1 MILYILPLSYF
12 PIFFIIEL
20 LGSDFMKKP
29 ELLAPAGN
37 MESLKAA
44 IEAGADAIYLGGH
57 MFGARSFAG
66 NFSNE
71 EIKEAVIYA
80 HLYGVKIY
88 VTVNTLIYED
98 EVETFMSYVDF
109 LYQSDVDAVI
119 IQDLGMLDL
128 IRQTFPLLEVHAST
142 QMHLHNLEG
151 VKLVE
156 ELGVKRAVLA
166 RETDIDLVKEI
177 KKSTNIEIE
186 IFVHGALCISYSG
199 QCLMSSLIGGRSGNR
214 GSCAGSCRQKYDLI
228 ANGKKVNKDSYL
240 LSTKDLNTLDYLGDL
255 IDIGVESFKIE
266 GRMKRPEYVY
276 TVVKLYRKAIDQ
288 YCQSKK
294 IEIKEAE
301 ILELKKIFNRE
312 FTKGFLF
319 HEEEKNF
326 MNPKRPNHIGI
337 PIGKVIECKKGFVTI
352 NLYSRLQNGDG
363 IRILGEEDSGTIVTK
378 IITQKRQVK
387 EVEKGIA
394 KIPYKETVKVGSTV
408 LKTTDKKQLDEI
420 NFLLSKKA
428 RKVSISLELELKCH
442 QKPLL
447 KLFDGKNEVVVIGE
461 KNVEQALTIPISKE
475 RIQEQILK
483 FGDSIYQITD
493 MLFKIDDNIF
503 VSIKE
508 LNELR
513 RKAILKLDEQR
524 IYHYPY
530 QKREYQKSVP
540 DFPVEKKKT
549 VFVNEL
555 YQYKSVE
562 KENWDTIYV
571 EKEELFNTIKSDS
584 RVVKKI
590 PRVLHHISL
599 KKERFL
605 AGELGT
611 FYLYPQTF
619 TDWSF
624 NVTNSYTAAFLF
636 SRGAQLVTLSHELD
650 ENRMKLLIS
659 AYKNRYHAHPN
670 FELIIYGKEEVVIS
684 KFHLLKYFNVENG
697 FLKDRFGNLYPIEE
711 NKQFMKIYNYKP
723 RNMDGYYYQY
733 GINSLRLEFVNE
745 KESEMRQIIDEF

>member
-1 MILYILPLSYF
+1 
-12 PIFFIIEL
+12 
-20 LGSDFMKKP
+20 MKKP

-37 MESLKAA
+37 MESLKVA
-44 IEAGADAIYLGGH
+44 IEAGADAIYLGGY

-66 NFSNE
+66 NFSND

-109 LYQSDVDAVI
+109 LYRASVDAVI

-128 IRQTFPLLEVHAST
+128 VRQTFPLLEVHAST

-156 ELGVKRAVLA
+156 ELGIKRAVLA

-420 NFLLSKKA
+420 NFSLSKKA

-461 KNVEQALTIPISKE
+461 KNVEQALTTPISKE

-483 FGDSIYQITD
+483 FGDSIYQVNDTT
-493 MLFKIDDNIF
+493 LKVDDTIF
-503 VSIKE
+503 MSIKE

-513 RKAILKLDEQR
+513 RKATLKLNELR
-524 IYHYPY
+524 TYHYSY
-530 QKREYQKSVP
+530 QKCKYHRNVP
-540 DFPVEKKKT
+540 NFPVEKRKT
-549 VFVNEL
+549 VSINE
-555 YQYKSVE
+555 YFQYKIVE
-562 KENWDTIYV
+562 KGNWDIIYV
-571 EKEELFNTIKSDS
+571 EKEELFNMVKSDS
-584 RVVKKI
+584 RVIKKI

-599 KKERFL
+599 ENQL
-605 AGELGT
+605 SLVGELGT
-611 FYLYPQTF
+611 FYFYPHVF

-636 SRGAQLVTLSHELD
+636 SNGAKLVTLSYELD

-659 AYKNRYHAHPN
+659 NYKNRYRAHPN
-670 FELIIYGKEEVVIS
+670 FEVIIYGKEEVMIS

-697 FLKDRFGNLYPIEE
+697 YLKDRFGNLYTIEE
-711 NKQFMKIYNYKP
+711 NKDFMKIYNYKP
-723 RNMDGYYYQY
+723 RNMKGHYYQY
-733 GINSLRLEFVNE
+733 GINSLRYQFVNE
-745 KESEMRQIIDEF
+745 KESEMTNIIDEF

>member
-1 MILYILPLSYF
+1 
-12 PIFFIIEL
+12 
-20 LGSDFMKKP
+20 MKKP

-44 IEAGADAIYLGGH
+44 IEAGADAIYLGGY

-71 EIKEAVIYA
+71 EIKEAVTYA

-326 MNPKRPNHIGI
+326 MNLKRPNHIGI

-461 KNVEQALTIPISKE
+461 KNVEQALTTPISKE

-483 FGDSIYQITD
+483 FGDSIYQVTN
-493 MLFKIDDNIF
+493 MVFKIDDNIF
-503 VSIKE
+503 ISIKE

-571 EKEELFNTIKSDS
+571 EKEELFNTIKSDP

-605 AGELGT
+605 VGELGT

-636 SRGAQLVTLSHELD
+636 SKGAQLVILSHELD

-670 FELIIYGKEEVVIS
+670 FELIIYGKEEVMIS

-723 RNMDGYYYQY
+723 RNIKGYYYQY

>member
-1 MILYILPLSYF
+1 
-12 PIFFIIEL
+12 
-20 LGSDFMKKP
+20 MKKP

-44 IEAGADAIYLGGH
+44 IEAGADAIYLGGY

-71 EIKEAVIYA
+71 EIKEAIIYA

-98 EVETFMSYVDF
+98 EVETFINYVEF
-109 LYQSDVDAVI
+109 LYQADVDAVI

-151 VKLVE
+151 VKCIE

-166 RETDIDLVKEI
+166 RETDLDLIKEI
-177 KKSTNIEIE
+177 KENTNIEIE

-228 ANGKKVNKDSYL
+228 SNGKKINKDSYL
-240 LSTKDLNTLDYLGDL
+240 LSTKDLNTLECIGEL

-288 YCQSKK
+288 YCQNQK
-294 IEIKEAE
+294 IEINEEE

-319 HEEEKNF
+319 HEEERNF
-326 MNPKRPNHIGI
+326 MNQKRPNHIGI
-337 PIGKVIECKKGFVTI
+337 PIGKVIGSQKGFVTI
-352 NLYSRLQNGDG
+352 ELYSRLQNGDG
-363 IRILGEEDSGTIVTK
+363 IRILGNIDSGMVVTK
-378 IITQKRQVK
+378 IISQRKQVK
-387 EVEKGIA
+387 EIEKGIVQ
-394 KIPYKETVKVGSTV
+394 IPYKETVKMGSIV

-420 NFLLSKKA
+420 NSLLSKKT
-428 RKVSISLELELKCH
+428 RKVLVSLNLELKRN
-442 QKPLL
+442 QKPVL
-447 KLFDGKNEVVVIGE
+447 KLSDGKNEVIVVGE
-461 KNVEQALTIPISKE
+461 QVIEEALKVPISKE
-475 RIQEQILK
+475 RIREQMEK
-483 FGDSIYQITD
+483 FGDSIYQVSDIT
-493 MLFKIDDNIF
+493 LNVDDNIF

-513 RKAILKLDEQR
+513 RKAIEKLNAMR

-530 QKREYQKSVP
+530 QKCEYHREVP
-540 DFPVEKKKT
+540 SFPVEMRKT
-549 VFVNEL
+549 VLVSEL
-555 YQYKSVE
+555 YQYKIVE
-562 KENWDTIYV
+562 KEKWNAIYV
-571 EKEELFNTIKSDS
+571 EKEELFNMVASDS
-584 RVVKKI
+584 RVIKKN

-599 KKERFL
+599 ENKL
-605 AGELGT
+605 SLVGELGT
-611 FYLYPQTF
+611 FYSYPHVF

-636 SRGAQLVTLSHELD
+636 SRGAKMVTLSYELD
-650 ENRMKLLIS
+650 KNRIKLLIS

-670 FELIIYGKEEVVIS
+670 FELIIYGKEEVMIS
-684 KFHLLKYFNVENG
+684 KFHLLNYFGVKNG
-697 FLKDRFGNLYPIEE
+697 NLKDRFGNLYPIEE
-711 NKQFMKIYNYKP
+711 NKDFMKIYNYKP
-723 RNMDGYYYQY
+723 RMMKDNYYQY
-733 GINSLRLEFVNE
+733 GVNSLRFEFINE
-745 KESEMRQIIDEF
+745 KEREMRNSIDEF

>member
-1 MILYILPLSYF
+1 
-12 PIFFIIEL
+12 
-20 LGSDFMKKP
+20 MKKP

-44 IEAGADAIYLGGH
+44 IEAGAEAIYLGGY

-166 RETDIDLVKEI
+166 RETDIDLIKEI

-461 KNVEQALTIPISKE
+461 KNVEQALTTPISKE

-483 FGDSIYQITD
+483 FGDSIYQVTD

-503 VSIKE
+503 ISIKE

-513 RKAILKLDEQR
+513 RKAILKLNEQR

-530 QKREYQKSVP
+530 QKRKYQKSVP
-540 DFPVEKKKT
+540 NFPVEKKKT

-571 EKEELFNTIKSDS
+571 EKEELFNTIKSDP

-605 AGELGT
+605 VGELGT

-636 SRGAQLVTLSHELD
+636 SKGAQLVTLSHELD

-670 FELIIYGKEEVVIS
+670 FELIIYGKEEVMIS

-723 RNMDGYYYQY
+723 RNMNGYYYQY

>member
-1 MILYILPLSYF
+1 MSYF
-12 PIFFIIEL
+12 VIFFIIEL
-20 LGSDFMKKP
+20 LGSDVMKKP

-44 IEAGADAIYLGGH
+44 IEAGADAIYLGGY

-71 EIKEAVIYA
+71 EIKEAIIYA

-98 EVETFMSYVDF
+98 EVETFINYVEF
-109 LYQSDVDAVI
+109 LYQADVDAVI

-151 VKLVE
+151 VKCIE

-166 RETDIDLVKEI
+166 RETDLDLIKEI
-177 KKSTNIEIE
+177 KENTNIEIE

-228 ANGKKVNKDSYL
+228 SNGKKINKDSYL
-240 LSTKDLNTLDYLGDL
+240 LSTKDLNTLECIGEL

-288 YCQSKK
+288 YCQNQK
-294 IEIKEAE
+294 IEINEEE

-319 HEEEKNF
+319 HEEERNF
-326 MNPKRPNHIGI
+326 MNQKRPNHIGI
-337 PIGKVIECKKGFVTI
+337 PIGKVIGSQKGFVTI
-352 NLYSRLQNGDG
+352 ELYSRLQNGDG
-363 IRILGEEDSGTIVTK
+363 IRILGNIDSGMVVTK
-378 IITQKRQVK
+378 IISQRKQVK
-387 EVEKGIA
+387 EIEKGIVQ
-394 KIPYKETVKVGSTV
+394 IPYKETVKMGSIV

-420 NFLLSKKA
+420 NSLLSKKT
-428 RKVSISLELELKCH
+428 RKVLVSLNLELKRN
-442 QKPLL
+442 QKPVL
-447 KLFDGKNEVVVIGE
+447 KLSDGKNEVIVVGE
-461 KNVEQALTIPISKE
+461 QVIEEALKVPISKE
-475 RIQEQILK
+475 RIREQMEK
-483 FGDSIYQITD
+483 FGDSIYQVSDIT
-493 MLFKIDDNIF
+493 LNVDDNIF

-513 RKAILKLDEQR
+513 RKAIEKLNAMR

-530 QKREYQKSVP
+530 QKCEYHREVP
-540 DFPVEKKKT
+540 SFPVEMRKT
-549 VFVNEL
+549 VLVSEL
-555 YQYKSVE
+555 YQYKIVE
-562 KENWDTIYV
+562 KEKWNAIYV
-571 EKEELFNTIKSDS
+571 EKEELFNMVASDS
-584 RVVKKI
+584 RVIKKN

-599 KKERFL
+599 ENKL
-605 AGELGT
+605 SLVGELGT
-611 FYLYPQTF
+611 FYSYPHVF

-636 SRGAQLVTLSHELD
+636 SRGAKMVTLSYELD
-650 ENRMKLLIS
+650 KNRIKLLIS

-670 FELIIYGKEEVVIS
+670 FELIIYGKEEVMIS
-684 KFHLLKYFNVENG
+684 KFHLLNYFGVKNG
-697 FLKDRFGNLYPIEE
+697 NLKDRFGNLYPIEE
-711 NKQFMKIYNYKP
+711 NKDFMKIYNYKP
-723 RNMDGYYYQY
+723 RMMKDNYYQY
-733 GINSLRLEFVNE
+733 GVNSLRFEFINE
-745 KESEMRQIIDEF
+745 KEREMRNSIDEF